1 MNRGKKLI
9 ILCCAL
15 VVLGA
20 GYVVARTVYAEPT
33 EEEEG
38 VALEAPE
45 EASRL
50 EWTYDGATLAL
61 VKEDDSWSYADDD
74 VFPLDQSVPENMTG
88 VLSGLTASRVLDE
101 PGELADYG
109 LDEPALTVTA
119 TDADGTTY
127 TFAVGDQNEVSQ
139 EYYLLYNGDESKVY
153 MVDSSLGDA
162 FSLGL
167 YDMVQMESLPMFGT
181 VTGLSVT
188 QPGGSISVSYVEDS
202 ESLYYDSSAHWFLE
216 QEDGTQLA
224 LDTGKV
230 TSLTASVTGLT
241 WISCVNY
248 DADDQELAAWGLE
261 ESSAVKVVLTY
272 EPSSSEDDEEES
284 DTEAEPQTFVL
295 YLGNDTDEGTYARLA
310 DSRMVYLINSD
321 TADSL
326 RYTSYSSLRPAEICS
341 VDWNTVDRLE
351 VTVDGT
357 TNTISFDE
365 QEEETTA
372 DGGDTVTETVP
383 LYTWNGTEMDTTSV
397 ESLLNAIDALTA
409 TGDAGGENQ
418 GELLAS
424 FTIYRDS
431 TYFTEL
437 TLELYAYDTSSCLA
451 VFNGGTPRLVDRSAV
466 TTLTDALDS
475 LFTEE

>member
-38 VALEAPE
+38 VALAAPE

-61 VKEDDSWSYADDD
+61 VKEDDGWSYADDEA
-74 VFPLDQSVPENMTG
+74 FPLDQSVPENMTS

-119 TDADGTTY
+119 TDADGTAY
-127 TFAVGDQNEVSQ
+127 TFAVGDQNQVSQ

-167 YDMVQMESLPMFGT
+167 HDMVQMESLPMFGT

-188 QPGGSISVSYVEDS
+188 QPGGSVSVSYVEDS
-202 ESLYYDSSAHWFLE
+202 ESLYYDSNAHWFME

-261 ESSAVKVVLTY
+261 ESAAVKVVLTY
-272 EPSSSEDDEEES
+272 EPYSSGDDEA
-284 DTEAEPQTFVL
+284 DAAEAETQTFVL

-310 DSRMVYLINSD
+310 DSRMVYLIDSE

-326 RYTSYSSLRPAEICS
+326 RYASYSSLRSAEICS

-383 LYTWNGTEMDTTSV
+383 LYTWNGTEMDSDDV
-397 ESLLNAIDALTA
+397 ESLLDAMDALTA
-409 TGDAGGENQ
+409 TGDAGSENQ

-451 VFNGGTPRLVDRSAV
+451 VLNGGTPRLVDRSAV

>member
-9 ILCCAL
+9 ILGCAL

-20 GYVVARTVYAEPT
+20 GYAVARTVYADPT
-33 EEEEG
+33 EEDEG
-38 VALEAPE
+38 VALTVPE
-45 EASRL
+45 DTARL
-50 EWTYDGATLAL
+50 EWTRDGTTLAL
-61 VKEDDSWSYADDD
+61 VKEEDSWSYADDD
-74 VFPLDQSVPENMTG
+74 AFPLDQSVPEDMTS
-88 VLSGLTASRVLDE
+88 VLSGLTASRVLDAPE
-101 PGELADYG
+101 ELADYG
-109 LDEPALTVTA
+109 LDEPALTITA
-119 TDADGTTY
+119 TDADGTAY
-127 TFAVGDQNEVSQ
+127 TFSIGDQNEVTQ
-139 EYYLLYNGDESKVY
+139 EYYLLYNGDSSKVY
-153 MVDSSLGDA
+153 MVDSTLQDT

-188 QPGGSISVSYVEDS
+188 QPGGSVSVSYVEDS
-202 ESLYYDSSAHWFLE
+202 ESLYYDSSVHWFLE

-230 TSLTASVTGLT
+230 TSLTSSVTGLT

-248 DADDQELAAWGLE
+248 DADDQELAAWGLDE
-261 ESSAVKVVLTY
+261 DTAVKVVLTY
-272 EPSSSEDDEEES
+272 QPASSEDDEEES

-310 DSRMVYLINSD
+310 DSRMVYLIDSS

-326 RYTSYSSLRPAEICS
+326 RYTSYSSLRSAEICS

-365 QEEETTA
+365 QEQETTA

-383 LYTWNGTEMDTTSV
+383 LYTWNGAEMDTTSV
-397 ESLLNAIDALTA
+397 ESMLDAIDALSV
-409 TGDAGGENQ
+409 TGDFNGENQ

-466 TTLTDALDS
+466 TTLTDALDN

>member
-38 VALEAPE
+38 VALAAPE

-50 EWTYDGATLAL
+50 EWTYEGATLAL

-119 TDADGTTY
+119 TDADGTAY

-188 QPGGSISVSYVEDS
+188 QPGGSVSVSYVEDS

-272 EPSSSEDDEEES
+272 EPSSSEEDEEES

-397 ESLLNAIDALTA
+397 ESLLNVIDALTA
-409 TGDAGGENQ
+409 TGDFSGENQ

-424 FTIYRDS
+424 FTI
-431 TYFTEL
+431 
-437 TLELYAYDTSSCLA
+437 
-451 VFNGGTPRLVDRSAV
+451 GGTAP
-466 TTLTDALDS
+466 TLPS
-475 LFTEE
+475 

>member
-38 VALEAPE
+38 VALAAPE

-50 EWTYDGATLAL
+50 EWTYEGATLAL

-74 VFPLDQSVPENMTG
+74 VFPLDQSVPENMTS

-119 TDADGTTY
+119 TDADGTAY

-188 QPGGSISVSYVEDS
+188 QPGGSVGVSYVEDS

-272 EPSSSEDDEEES
+272 EPSSSEEDE
-284 DTEAEPQTFVL
+284 
-295 YLGNDTDEGTYARLA
+295 
-310 DSRMVYLINSD
+310 
-321 TADSL
+321 
-326 RYTSYSSLRPAEICS
+326 
-341 VDWNTVDRLE
+341 
-351 VTVDGT
+351 
-357 TNTISFDE
+357 
-365 QEEETTA
+365 
-372 DGGDTVTETVP
+372 
-383 LYTWNGTEMDTTSV
+383 
-397 ESLLNAIDALTA
+397 
-409 TGDAGGENQ
+409 
-418 GELLAS
+418 
-424 FTIYRDS
+424 
-431 TYFTEL
+431 
-437 TLELYAYDTSSCLA
+437 
-451 VFNGGTPRLVDRSAV
+451 
-466 TTLTDALDS
+466 
-475 LFTEE
+475 